1 MKYWRK
7 FTKKDYL
14 RYQFKNKQYLIVI
27 TKNNLT
33 KKFMKD
39 KNLSIPINQEE
50 ISSYLKDIRKL
61 KVMTPERERNLS
73 DRICSSDITES
84 ERVAIYKELLEGN
97 LRFVITVAK
106 QYQNQGLELSDL
118 VAEGNIGLLKAI
130 QNFDWTK
137 KLRFISYAVWWIRQ
151 SILQSLNEN
160 ARTIR
165 LPVNVVQELFKE
177 KKEVELNG
185 KELSEKFATLP
196 TTIGLDRQI
205 NEDGDT
211 LIDLIADQNASM
223 PDEVFN
229 TKEVLKEKLFSIM
242 KILDERERA
251 IVEDY
256 FGMSGQTRTLEDIG
270 NDFNLT
276 KERVRQIKEKAL
288 RKLRNESSDLF
299 EYI

>member
-1 MKYWRK
+1 
-7 FTKKDYL
+7 
-14 RYQFKNKQYLIVI
+14 
-27 TKNNLT
+27 
-33 KKFMKD
+33 
-39 KNLSIPINQEE
+39 
-50 ISSYLKDIRKL
+50 
-61 KVMTPERERNLS
+61 
-73 DRICSSDITES
+73 
-84 ERVAIYKELLEGN
+84 
-97 LRFVITVAK
+97 
-106 QYQNQGLELSDL
+106 
-118 VAEGNIGLLKAI
+118 LLKAI